1 MLNLNKNKIIPATEI
16 LELNK
21 NKLIPATEIIAYWGE
36 IKGDIS
42 KQTDLV
48 ELTTDLDTSIKGW
61 VESKGYLTEHQ
72 DLSDYALKTEIPSL
86 TGYATENW
94 VTSQGYWTE
103 NEIFNSEGLRPLFER
118 NNGYLKYQ
126 METTDYIPID
136 GMSNK
141 ILSVPINATNINI
154 LCNCIDDRVYMY
166 NPYESRFFVFD
177 NTYLSFVEYTMTIN
191 GSAPQH
197 IYPMWSDNYS
207 RVYYG
212 NSYELYIDHQS
223 RTVTLEERNLGGELQ
238 YHSGSMKSN
247 IIKKDFYTIMISYNS
262 SCAYIFNTNIQQFD
276 VSIPIRGTFPSE
288 TFYRYL
294 SEFEGHWIYDV
305 GKEQT
310 ELVFHLDEAEPY
322 AEWVTLPERL
332 FPGEWSYEYEGQTI
346 NETTRGV
353 YVHPVVKDGV
363 TEYYHFGYRNPVMYK
378 LVNGAWE
385 IVSYNQ
391 TVENMTNSIPGCAFN
406 TLWFGY
412 GYQKGH
418 TGEIIIWNMDDSPY
432 YIKEIT
438 PEFYGWVDL
447 DGDINTLKS
456 DVVNLQSFETD
467 LKPRVY
473 DLEERM
479 TSLET
484 NYGDALNITNQILE

>member
-1 MLNLNKNKIIPATEI
+1 MLNLNKNKIIPATEM

-48 ELTTDLDTSIKGW
+48 ELTTDLDASIKGW
-61 VESKGYLTEHQ
+61 VESKGYVTAETLPEG
-72 DLSDYALKTEIPSL
+72 I
-86 TGYATENW
+86 ATEDW
-94 VTSQGYWTE
+94 VQSQGYLTE
-103 NEIFNSEGLRPLFER
+103 NEIFNSDGLRPLFAR
-118 NNGYLKYQ
+118 NNGYLKHQ
-126 METTDYIPID
+126 TETIDDIPID

-141 ILSVPINATNINI
+141 ILSVPINSTNINI

-177 NTYLSFVEYTMTIN
+177 NTYLSFVEYTMTIT
-191 GSAPQH
+191 GSAPKQ
-197 IYPMWSDNYS
+197 IYPMWRDIFA

-223 RTVTLEERNLGGELQ
+223 RTVTLEERNLGGEIQ
-238 YHSGSMKSN
+238 YHSSSMKSN
-247 IIKKDFYTIMISYNS
+247 IIKKDMYTIMISYSS
-262 SCAYIFNTNIQQFD
+262 SCAYIFNENIQQFD

-346 NETTRGV
+346 NEKTRGV

-385 IVSYNQ
+385 IVSYNN
-391 TVENMTNSIPGCAFN
+391 TVENMTTSVPGCAFG

-418 TGEIIIWNMDDSPY
+418 KGEIIIWNMGDSPY
-432 YIKEIT
+432 YIEETT
-438 PEFYGWVDL
+438 PEFYGWYDL
-447 DGDINTLKS
+447 DSDIENINS
-456 DVVNLQSFETD
+456 DIENINSDIKYLRMDVDGLGTD
-467 LKPRVY
+467 LKPRMD

-484 NYGDALNITNQILE
+484 NYGDALNITNQILG